1 MEKEEE
7 SEKLQLSIVLENQA
21 SSRRAFTFK
30 KDKYPFSR
38 FQEKEFLFFSLSK
51 LCERED
57 GQLDFVLSG
66 LRAALACEKAGTR
79 FSFSSFS
86 FITLRKKENGKKKE
100 RAVGEQKFKVEIKMK
115 VEGIVCLLLP
125 NYESNL
131 SL

>member
-7 SEKLQLSIVLENQA
+7 SEKLQLSKVLENQA
-21 SSRRAFTFK
+21 SSRRARRAFTFK

-38 FQEKEFLFFSLSK
+38 FQEKEFLFFSSSK

-100 RAVGEQKFKVEIKMK
+100 REKKKAVG
-115 VEGIVCLLLP
+115 
-125 NYESNL
+125 
-131 SL
+131 